1 MRSNALLPS
10 AIAASLTLS
19 GCAFLKHQAHNAS
32 VRLTGVRCRPTGGT
46 TEKDPRMIAPG
57 TGTHILLCDNGM
69 LLKSEKLE
77 ERWLSQEDVAA
88 AREDVRRQKEA
99 AKAEERKELERFQ
112 QEASRSAIVNGGG
125 PLELS
130 PEGRANLCRGPQ
142 LVMFLDNLHVQ
153 MGAVPQKG
161 CLYSL
166 TYEVPMQKLTD
177 GYLISEHPQAAVNAG
192 AGMGVVF
199 LKTRKSFAQG
209 ALLRG
214 FAYYTGRYSYT
225 ALDGFEKSVF
235 AFTHYDGD
243 PAKFRQYPARVAA
256 TATPPRASRQ
266 ARPAP

>member
-1 MRSNALLPS
+1 MRRRVVLPG
-10 AIAASLTLS
+10 AIAACLAFG
-19 GCAFLKHQAHNAS
+19 GCAFLKQQAHNAN

-46 TEKDPRMIAPG
+46 TEKNPRMIAPG

-77 ERWLSQEDVAA
+77 ERWLSQEDVTA
-88 AREDVRRQKEA
+88 AREDVRRQEET

-112 QEASRSAIVNGGG
+112 QQASRAAIVNGLCQG
-125 PLELS
+125 PGL
-130 PEGRANLCRGPQ
+130 A
-142 LVMFLDNLHVQ
+142 MFLDNMHVQ
-153 MGAVPQKG
+153 MGATPQKG
-161 CLYSL
+161 CLYNL
-166 TYEVPMQKLTD
+166 RYEVPVQKLAD

-235 AFTHYDGD
+235 AFAHYDGD
-243 PAKFRQYPARVAA
+243 PAKFRP
-256 TATPPRASRQ
+256 
-266 ARPAP
+266 